1 MIALLTRFSLVGL
14 ANTALGFAV
23 IAVLDVGFH
32 MQPALAN
39 ALAFT
44 PGITVSF
51 FLTRSLVF
59 RSRAGMADRAWK
71 YALATAFAFL
81 LNQLALL
88 GMGRLLGNGAAAHL
102 TAQLTAMAS
111 YTVTNF
117 LLCRWVFSEKARER
131 QL

>member
-32 MQPALAN
+32 VQPALAN
-39 ALAFT
+39 ALAFAL
-44 PGITVSF
+44 GITVSF

-59 RSRAGMADRAWK
+59 RSRAAVAKTAHK
-71 YALATAFAFL
+71 YALAMAFAFL
-81 LNQLALL
+81 LNQLVLL
-88 GMGRLLGNGAAAHL
+88 CMGYVLGAGPAAHL
-102 TAQLTAMAS
+102 AAQLMALTT
-111 YTVTNF
+111 YTVANF
-117 LLCRWVFSEKARER
+117 LLCRWVFFEKARER